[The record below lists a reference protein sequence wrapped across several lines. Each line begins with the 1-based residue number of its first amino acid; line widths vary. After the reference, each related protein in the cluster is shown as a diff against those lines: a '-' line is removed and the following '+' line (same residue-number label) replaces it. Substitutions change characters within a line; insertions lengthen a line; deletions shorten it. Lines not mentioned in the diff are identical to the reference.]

1 MIMTSSDLIEQIRLF
16 SGLNPQQMV
25 WVSSRLHTRTLPE
38 NTDLL
43 IAGGQAD
50 MVYFI
55 LGGTV
60 KVYVSQLDGKE
71 VIVNIMGPGDT
82 VGELSAIDSGG
93 HSASVVTLE
102 ETQVA
107 WMSREDFR
115 EAIHTIPPISDNLIR
130 SLTMRVRITT
140 GHIQAYA
147 SLSVPG
153 RIARQILVIA
163 SNYGQPHPQ
172 GIAIPLRLTQGDIA
186 ELVGASRKRV
196 NQVMV
201 ALKRD
206 GILSFDS
213 NAHILIFNKDALEK
227 MAEGNQPA

>member
-1 MIMTSSDLIEQIRLF
+1 MIPIDLIEQIRLF
-16 SGLNPQQMV
+16 SGLNPQQMM
-25 WVSSRLHTRTLPE
+25 WVNSRLHTRTLPAD
-38 NTDLL
+38 TDML

-55 LGGTV
+55 LSGTV

-82 VGELSAIDSGG
+82 VGELSAIDSAG

-107 WMSREDFR
+107 WMSQEHFR
-115 EAIHTIPPISDNLIR
+115 EAIHTIQPISDNLIR

-140 GHIQAYA
+140 SHIQAYA
-147 SLSVPG
+147 SLTVSG
-153 RIARQILVIA
+153 RIARQILSIA
-163 SNYGQPHPQ
+163 NDYGQPTSE

-201 ALKRD
+201 NLKRD

-213 NAHILIFNKDALEK
+213 NAHITIYDKDALEK
-227 MAEGNQPA
+227 MAEGN